1 MFFIFVSNVNHF
13 IANPVTMKSTI
24 VLFSVLFILF
34 VSCDKKSSSK
44 EREIISNEHQV
55 PKQVEKSN
63 GDLVTKKVYVPV
75 YSNIYQ
81 RTRNDRTQLTS
92 TLSIHNTSET
102 DTLFIS
108 RIDYFNTEG
117 KFVRSYI
124 KSPIYL
130 STFETL
136 EYVVDEEDVSGGSGA
151 NFVVEWYGNTK
162 LNPLFQAVMIGG
174 LGSKSFSFVTEGVY
188 FE

>member
-1 MFFIFVSNVNHF
+1 MKHSLYILFLLFFVIYGCDNPIPRHEESVIVKE
-13 IANPVTMKSTI
+13 NPVKTKKIQIDSLTKS
-24 VLFSVLFILF
+24 
-34 VSCDKKSSSK
+34 
-44 EREIISNEHQV
+44 R
-55 PKQVEKSN
+55 
-63 GDLVTKKVYVPV
+63 KVYVPV

-81 RTRNDRTQLTS
+81 RTRNDRTSLTS

-108 RIDYFNTEG
+108 RIDYFNTDG
-117 KFVRSYI
+117 KLVKKYL

-130 STFETL
+130 NTFQTL
-136 EYVVDEEDVSGGSGA
+136 EYVVDEDDDSGGSGA
-151 NFVVEWYGNTK
+151 NFVIEWYGDKK

-174 LGSKSFSFVTEGVY
+174 LGNKSFSFTTEGVY

>member
-1 MFFIFVSNVNHF
+1 MKHSIYLLFFFLIVILGCENPIPRNEEIVVSKIH
-13 IANPVTMKSTI
+13 PVDTQNIHVDSLSKS
-24 VLFSVLFILF
+24 
-34 VSCDKKSSSK
+34 
-44 EREIISNEHQV
+44 
-55 PKQVEKSN
+55 
-63 GDLVTKKVYVPV
+63 GKVYVPV

-81 RTRNDRTQLTS
+81 RTRNDRTSLTS

-117 KFVRSYI
+117 KLVKKYLGST
-124 KSPIYL
+124 IYL
-130 STFETL
+130 NTFETV
-136 EYVVDEEDVSGGSGA
+136 EYVVDELDESGGSGA
-151 NFVVEWYGNTK
+151 NFVIEWYGNKK

-174 LGSKSFSFVTEGVY
+174 LGNKSFSFTTNGVP